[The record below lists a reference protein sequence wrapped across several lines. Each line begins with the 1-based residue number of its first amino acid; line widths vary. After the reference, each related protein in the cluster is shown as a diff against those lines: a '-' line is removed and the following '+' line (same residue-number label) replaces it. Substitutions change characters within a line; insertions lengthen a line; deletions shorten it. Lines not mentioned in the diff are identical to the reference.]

1 MPALISYQK
10 AVDNERKSTI
20 SIFSSQLLKL
30 YIQFIDVY
38 ILYVHAQ
45 IQQGII

>member
-1 MPALISYQK
+1 MRESPQPA
-10 AVDNERKSTI
+10 R
-20 SIFSSQLLKL
+20 IFSSQLLKL